1 MKKLFSI
8 FIFLL
13 TLCLLVACNTTEEL
27 PENTKDSTVQTTEL
41 ETSETVDD
49 TGEAT
54 PNGFGGIE
62 RMYVEAKY
70 DVGFYGIEHRFTEIV
85 GQEAYEEWVEQSGY
99 YEGNADLD
107 EYNVLGFI
115 KYFNISKEDFKEANM
130 PPPELESYIAYPA
143 TLEDYAV
150 FTDEQIDALYSND
163 KALLAQYH
171 MNPRAIN
178 VDGEIYPPIW
188 FADCSLAEVQAAGIT
203 KEVLEEKYED
213 WVFAFSE
220 QSDICQNTKE
230 ILDAWNEEISEET
243 TGTDTTLTE

>member
-1 MKKLFSI
+1 MKKLICICI
-8 FIFLL
+8 FVL
-13 TLCLLVACNTTEEL
+13 TLCILTACDSSENA
-27 PENTKDSTVQTTEL
+27 PENTEDSTIQTTEP
-41 ETSETVDD
+41 ETSETEAN
-49 TGEAT
+49 TGET
-54 PNGFGGIE
+54 LPNGTGGVE
-62 RMYVEAKY
+62 RMYVEEKY
-70 DVGFYGIEHRFTEIV
+70 HVGFYGIEHRFTEIV

-99 YEGNADLD
+99 YEGNADPD

-115 KYFNISKEDFKEANM
+115 KYFNIPKEDFKEANM
-130 PPPELESYIAYPA
+130 KVPDSP
-143 TLEDYAV
+143 V

-171 MNPRAIN
+171 MNPNAIN
-178 VDGEIYPPIW
+178 VGGEIYPPIW

-203 KEVLEEKYED
+203 KEILEEKYED

-220 QSDICQNTKE
+220 QSSMCQNTKE

>member
-1 MKKLFSI
+1 MKKLICICI
-8 FIFLL
+8 FVL
-13 TLCLLVACNTTEEL
+13 TLCILTACDSSENA
-27 PENTKDSTVQTTEL
+27 PENTEDSTIQTTEP
-41 ETSETVDD
+41 ETSETEAN
-49 TGEAT
+49 TGET
-54 PNGFGGIE
+54 LSNGIGGITK
-62 RMYVEAKY
+62 MYTDAKY

-99 YEGNADLD
+99 YEGNANLD

-130 PPPELESYIAYPA
+130 PSPELESYIAYPA

-171 MNPRAIN
+171 MNPNAIN
-178 VDGEIYPPIW
+178 VGGEIYPPRW
-188 FADCSLAEVQAAGIT
+188 FTEHSLEEVQAAGIT
-203 KEVLEEKYED
+203 KEVLEGKYDD

-220 QSDICQNTKE
+220 ASDICQKTKE

>member
-1 MKKLFSI
+1 MKKLFSV

-27 PENTKDSTVQTTEL
+27 PENTEDSTVQTTES
-41 ETSETVDD
+41 ETSETE
-49 TGEAT
+49 GPAA
-54 PNGFGGIE
+54 GGISG
-62 RMYVEAKY
+62 MYTTCEYDISYYSISSSFSGLIDREKY
-70 DVGFYGIEHRFTEIV
+70 EEWLDSVGFYDNTATRHTMNIV
-85 GQEAYEEWVEQSGY
+85 E
-99 YEGNADLD
+99 
-107 EYNVLGFI
+107 FI
-115 KYFNISKEDFKEANM
+115 KYFNIPKEDFKAANR
-130 PPPELESYIAYPA
+130 EEY
-143 TLEDYAV
+143 
-150 FTDEQIDALYSND
+150 TDEQIDALYSND

-188 FADCSLAEVQAAGIT
+188 FTEHSLEEVQAAGIT

-213 WVFAFSE
+213 WLSAFSE
-220 QSDICQNTKE
+220 QSDICQKTKE

>member
-8 FIFLL
+8 FISLL
-13 TLCLLVACNTTEEL
+13 IVCIFTACSTTEEL
-27 PENTKDSTVQTTEL
+27 PEDTEDSTIQTTGPEA
-41 ETSETVDD
+41 SETVDD
-49 TGEAT
+49 TGEVT
-54 PNGFGGIE
+54 PDGFGGVE
-62 RMYVEAKY
+62 RMFVEEKY

-130 PPPELESYIAYPA
+130 PPPEFESYIAYPA

-171 MNPRAIN
+171 MNPNAIN
-178 VDGEIYPPIW
+178 VG
-188 FADCSLAEVQAAGIT
+188 G
-203 KEVLEEKYED
+203 
-213 WVFAFSE
+213 
-220 QSDICQNTKE
+220 
-230 ILDAWNEEISEET
+230 
-243 TGTDTTLTE
+243 

>member
-1 MKKLFSI
+1 MAGKSRRKEQIMKKLICICI
-8 FIFLL
+8 FVL
-13 TLCLLVACNTTEEL
+13 TLCILTACDSSENT
-27 PENTKDSTVQTTEL
+27 PENTEDSTIQTTEP
-41 ETSETVDD
+41 ETSETEAN
-49 TGEAT
+49 TGET
-54 PNGFGGIE
+54 LPNGTGGITK
-62 RMYVEAKY
+62 MYREAKY

-115 KYFNISKEDFKEANM
+115 KYFNIPKEDFKEANM
-130 PPPELESYIAYPA
+130 KVPDSP
-143 TLEDYAV
+143 V

-171 MNPRAIN
+171 MNPNAIN
-178 VDGEIYPPIW
+178 VGGEIYPPIW
-188 FADCSLAEVQAAGIT
+188 FADCSLAEIQAAGIT

-220 QSDICQNTKE
+220 ASDICQKTKE
-230 ILDAWNEEISEET
+230 LLDEWNEEISEET